1 MKRREFIRHLE
12 KNGCE
17 FFREGGNHTIY
28 VNRQT
33 RSVAPVPRHRE
44 LNRFLVRKFVKVWK
58 FRFLETWEF
67 YEDGLISLYF

>member
-33 RSVAPVPRHRE
+33 RRVAPVPRHPE
-44 LNRFLVRKFVKVWK
+44 LNRFLVRKICKN
-58 FRFLETWEF
+58 LEIPF
-67 YEDGLISLYF
+67 P

>member
-1 MKRREFIRHLE
+1 MKRRELIRHLE

-33 RSVAPVPRHRE
+33 QRVAPVPRHRE
-44 LNRFLVRKFVKVWK
+44 LNRFLARKICKI
-58 FRFLETWEF
+58 LEIP
-67 YEDGLISLYF
+67 LP

>member
-1 MKRREFIRHLE
+1 MKFNAVFKKVPEGY
-12 KNGCE
+12 NGCE

-44 LNRFLVRKFVKVWK
+44 LNRFLVRKICK
-58 FRFLETWEF
+58 
-67 YEDGLISLYF
+67 SLDIPFP

>member
-1 MKRREFIRHLE
+1 MKRREFVRHLE

-44 LNRFLVRKFVKVWK
+44 LNRFLVRKICK
-58 FRFLETWEF
+58 
-67 YEDGLISLYF
+67 SLDIPFP